1 MSNSNIQESA
11 LSPNTG
17 KLLSIVAPAYNEES
31 GLKMFH
37 ERLSKTLDD
46 IDMDSEIIYIND
58 GSKDNTIN
66 VMKEL
71 GQQDDRVV
79 TIDLSRNYGKEI
91 ALTAGLDHAKG
102 DAIVVI
108 DTDLQDPPEIIPEF
122 IKHWKEGY
130 DVVYAQRTHRVGESG
145 LKKLT
150 AFLFYRI
157 MQKTGKV
164 QVPVDTGDY
173 RLLSKRALEA
183 LNQLREHHRF
193 MKGLFTWIGYP
204 QKAVLYQRDARYSG
218 DTKWNYWDLWNF
230 ALEGITS
237 FTIAPL
243 KMATYFGLLTAGFAF
258 LYGVVMIIKTTLFGN
273 PVPGYPSLMV
283 TVLFIGGIQLVAIGI
298 IGEYLG
304 RMFVE
309 TKKRPLYFIK
319 DLYKTKTDQQEDPE
333 TPSN

>member
-1 MSNSNIQESA
+1 MTNTNIHTRT

-17 KLLSIVAPAYNEES
+17 DLLSIVAPAYNEES

-37 ERLSKTLDD
+37 ERLSNTLDT
-46 IDMDSEIIYIND
+46 IGMASEIIYIND
-58 GSKDNTIN
+58 GSSDNTMEVI
-66 VMKEL
+66 KDL
-71 GQQDDRVV
+71 HQQDKRVIA
-79 TIDLSRNYGKEI
+79 IDLSRNYGKEI

-122 IKHWKEGY
+122 IKHWKDGY
-130 DVVYAQRTHRVGESG
+130 DVVYAQRTHRVGESR

-157 MQKTGKV
+157 MQRTGKV

-173 RLLSKRALEA
+173 RLLSKRALDA

-204 QKAVLYQRDARYSG
+204 QKAVKYQRDARYSG
-218 DTKWNYWDLWNF
+218 DTKWNYWALWNF

-258 LYGVVMIIKTTLFGN
+258 LYGLVMIVKTTLYGN

-309 TKKRPLYFIK
+309 TKKRPLYFVK
-319 DLYKTKTDQQEDPE
+319 DLYKAKIDTHRDE
-333 TPSN
+333 